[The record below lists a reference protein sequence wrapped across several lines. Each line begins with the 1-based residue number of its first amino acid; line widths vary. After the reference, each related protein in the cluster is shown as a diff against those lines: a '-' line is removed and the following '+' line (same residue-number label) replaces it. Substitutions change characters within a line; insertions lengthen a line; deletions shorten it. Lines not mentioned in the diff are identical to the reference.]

1 MERAD
6 LLTLTASEMT
16 VLIGGLR
23 VLNVTWGQLSLG
35 VLTDQP
41 QALTND
47 FFVNLLDM
55 EVNWQQAAN
64 GQYEGRDRWT
74 DEVDRNGS

>member
-1 MERAD
+1 VERAD

-64 GQYEGRDRWT
+64 GKYEGRDRWT